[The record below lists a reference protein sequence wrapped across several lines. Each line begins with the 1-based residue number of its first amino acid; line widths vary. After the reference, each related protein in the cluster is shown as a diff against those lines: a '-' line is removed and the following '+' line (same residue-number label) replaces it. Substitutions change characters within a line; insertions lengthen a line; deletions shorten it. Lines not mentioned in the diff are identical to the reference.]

1 MDKLPVNNTP
11 KAENITSGAA
21 QNNSGGKS
29 IIGNAGTLVSAFII
43 LVVIVV
49 MLADIHLTDFN
60 AWLKLGTNFFV
71 LLFCNYAMYINQ
83 LDSGIKAGK
92 LDDGYIKVR
101 NKYDGLKKTIVDSG
115 IDYRMN
121 DFCIWYI
128 GEELKSARSAVLAAC
143 GVSYKTYEPY
153 IGKGEEDI
161 RKAENLS
168 EQQKSAVIEANGIKP
183 IFFNADMIIQRE
195 SAKKRRIKPRSTP
208 TQKRNVKSGFK
219 LGKLLINSA
228 LISAVAFEV
237 LLNPSFATIAAT
249 AFKVLF
255 VVLNG
260 FAGYRDGFENITVD
274 TVDYVSEQIT
284 YLERFIVWD
293 KKNPV
298 VTEFISQKISQ
309 NEINCDKIQ

>member
-1 MDKLPVNNTP
+1 MDRLPINNTP
-11 KAENITSGAA
+11 RAENITSGAA
-21 QNNSGGKS
+21 QNNSGSKS

-92 LDDGYIKVR
+92 LDGGYIKVR
-101 NKYDGLKKTIVDSG
+101 NKYDELKKTIVDNS

-143 GVSYKTYEPY
+143 GVSYNTYEPY
-153 IGKGEEDI
+153 IGKNEEDI
-161 RKAENLS
+161 LKAENLS
-168 EQQKSAVIEANGIKP
+168 EQQKAAVIEANGIKP
-183 IFFNADMIIQRE
+183 ISLNADMIMHRE
-195 SAKKRRIKPRSTP
+195 SAKKRRIKPRATP
-208 TQKRNVKSGFK
+208 TWKRNIKSGFK
-219 LGKLLINSA
+219 LGKLFINSA

-260 FAGYRDGFENITVD
+260 FAGYRDGYDNITVD
-274 TVDYVSEQIT
+274 TVDYTNNQIDLMEQFIKWT
-284 YLERFIVWD
+284 ERTQETI
-293 KKNPV
+293 
-298 VTEFISQKISQ
+298 
-309 NEINCDKIQ
+309 

>member
-1 MDKLPVNNTP
+1 MEKLPINNTP
-11 KAENITSGAA
+11 RAENITSGAA
-21 QNNSGGKS
+21 QDNSGGKS
-29 IIGNAGTLVSAFII
+29 IIGNAGTLVSAFIL

-92 LDDGYIKVR
+92 LDNGYIKAHG
-101 NKYDGLKKTIVDSG
+101 KYDELKKTIIDNS

-143 GVSYKTYEPY
+143 GVSYNTYEPY
-153 IGKGEEDI
+153 IGKNEEDI
-161 RKAENLS
+161 RKAESLS
-168 EQQKSAVIEANGIKP
+168 EQQKEAMIEANKIKP
-183 IFFNADMIIQRE
+183 ISLNADMIMQRE
-195 SAKKRRIKPRSTP
+195 SAKKRRIKPRATP
-208 TQKRNVKSGFK
+208 TQKRNIKSGFK
-219 LGKLLINSA
+219 LGKLFINSA

-260 FAGYRDGFENITVD
+260 FAGHRDGFENITVD
-274 TVDYVSEQIT
+274 TVDYTNNQIDLMEQFIKWT
-284 YLERFIVWD
+284 ERVPVEIEE
-293 KKNPV
+293 KKEV
-298 VTEFISQKISQ
+298 A
-309 NEINCDKIQ
+309 

>member
-1 MDKLPVNNTP
+1 MEKLPINNTP
-11 KAENITSGAA
+11 RAENITSGAV
-21 QNNSGGKS
+21 QNNSGSKS

-83 LDSGIKAGK
+83 LDSGIRSGK

-101 NKYDGLKKTIVDSG
+101 NKYDELKKQIVDES

-121 DFCIWYI
+121 DFCVWYI

-143 GVSYKTYEPY
+143 GVSYNTYEPY
-153 IGKGEEDI
+153 ISKNEEDI
-161 RKAENLS
+161 LKVENLS
-168 EQQKSAVIEANGIKP
+168 EQQKEAMIEANKIKP
-183 IFFNADMIIQRE
+183 ISLNTDMIMQRE
-195 SAKKRRIKPRSTP
+195 SAKKRRIKPRATP
-208 TQKRNVKSGFK
+208 TKKRNIKSGLK
-219 LGKLLINSA
+219 LVKLFINSG
-228 LISAVAFEV
+228 LISAIAFEV
-237 LLNPSFATIAAT
+237 LLNPSFATVAAT

-274 TVDYVSEQIT
+274 TVDYTNNQID
-284 YLERFIVWD
+284 LMELFIKWTKRVPVEIEE
-293 KKNPV
+293 KKEV
-298 VTEFISQKISQ
+298 A
-309 NEINCDKIQ
+309 